1 MATRDR
7 TATDDY
13 EWFSK
18 AMELMRVRAREF
30 APNVDTEVG
39 ARVLALVRADVGA
52 SVCAP
57 LRTYVPS
64 DSRFSLDFTRV
75 GFWFST
81 RARVSTPA
89 SVCALHVMSVFV
101 LACATE

>member
-52 SVCAP
+52 SVCAH
-57 LRTYVPS
+57 LPS

-75 GFWFST
+75 GFWFSN
-81 RARVSTPA
+81 RARVSAPA
-89 SVCALHVMSVFV
+89 SLCALHVMSVFV